1 MLYNSR
7 MENWFVTARTRS
19 IQLSGLKVALLVGI
33 ILNLI
38 NQGSAIV
45 SGDWTSVSFPKLFLT
60 FCVPYCVAVYAGT
73 QAKRGTS

>member
-1 MLYNSR
+1 

-19 IQLSGLKVALLVGI
+19 IQLSGLKTALLVGI
-33 ILNLI
+33 TLNLI

-45 SGDWTSVSFPKLFLT
+45 SGDWTSVSFPKLLLT

-73 QAKRGTS
+73 QAKRTIT